1 MITQE
6 EYLKLKELY
15 KHNFRWIAKDKSGSL
30 YVFKVMPMKFISFW
44 AVERCVSLPYLV
56 GKPEDNSF
64 TYIKWEDE
72 KPTKILDL
80 MQDYEKQEGLK
91 GKVVTPQFVADWIEE
106 CKKSKLFFSNL
117 NLLEGKAEV
126 KNWIYEHG
134 NGDDVTMKREE
145 MVIKA
150 YYDGYVVEKEKL
162 YTVRLAN
169 GDFLCRFKSV
179 GIDWAKGQDYRN
191 DPDYQLTQSE
201 IESVDPILMQIAKLV
216 EVE

>member
-15 KHNFRWIAKDKSGSL
+15 KHNFRWIAKDKSDSL

-80 MQDYEKQEGLK
+80 MQDYEKQEELK
-91 GKVVTPQFVADWIEE
+91 GKFVIPQFVADWIEE

-134 NGDDVTMKREE
+134 NGDDITMKREE

-150 YYDGYVVEKEKL
+150 YYDGYEVEKEKL

-169 GDFLCRFKSV
+169 GSFLYKYVSV
-179 GIDWAKGQDYRN
+179 GIDWVKGTPDYRN
-191 DPDYQLTQSE
+191 DKDFHLTQSE
-201 IESVDPILMQIAKLV
+201 IESVDPVLMKIAE

>member
-1 MITQE
+1 MITKK
-6 EYLKLKELY
+6 EYELLKYYRATGYSWIARDKNKELCVY
-15 KHNFRWIAKDKSGSL
+15 EIK
-30 YVFKVMPMKFISFW
+30 PMKLTCSWLNRHIH
-44 AVERCVSLPYLV
+44 ERLDSVCDDDHL
-56 GKPEDNSF
+56 F
-64 TYIKWEDE
+64 QYIKWEDE

-80 MQDYEKQEGLK
+80 MQDYEKQEELK

-169 GDFLCRFKSV
+169 GDCLCRIAS
-179 GIDWAKGQDYRN
+179 KGLVWVLTLSDYKN
-191 DPDYQLTQSE
+191 DKKYQLTQSE
-201 IESVDPILMQIAKLV
+201 IESIDPVLMQLAE